1 MRKYQRNSGR
11 KYWRNCTVGKSG
23 KDISGKKIRFF
34 EDEHIGK
41 CYLNSYQKYSYRKNL
56 IVLIV

>member
-1 MRKYQRNSGR
+1 VEENTRETH
-11 KYWRNCTVGKSG
+11 TVGKSG

-41 CYLNSYQKYSYRKNL
+41 CYFNSYQKYSCRKKFNSTN
-56 IVLIV
+56 